1 MGIMKN
7 MVRKPHQHPL
17 RVLTAYP
24 MFSWIY
30 AFFTF
35 IFYLSH
41 YYLTN
46 IVKDCETTKRCMLNK
61 C

>member
-35 IFYLSH
+35 IFYLFSLLH
-41 YYLTN
+41 SKY
-46 IVKDCETTKRCMLNK
+46 KKK
-61 C
+61 S